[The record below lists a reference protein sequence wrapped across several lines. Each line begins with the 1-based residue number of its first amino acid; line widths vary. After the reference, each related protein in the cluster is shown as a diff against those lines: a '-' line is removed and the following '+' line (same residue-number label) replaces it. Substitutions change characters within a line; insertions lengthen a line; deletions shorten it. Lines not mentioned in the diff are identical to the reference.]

1 MFTVVCTER
10 QRIRI
15 LLNVVSML
23 DVCPFPVFLQLLDD
37 DFVSLTALIVIVN
50 PKFSNDDDCYVRIC
64 QLTLSLY
71 LMTQCQLKLHHS
83 VTSLAQT
90 LDLIGLTQRRCMPD
104 RTLNHLTLRLA
115 KCKIM
120 IYLSRIMQCLN

>member
-71 LMTQCQLKLHHS
+71 LMTQCQLKLRHS
-83 VTSLAQT
+83 LTSLAQT
-90 LDLIGLTQRRCMPD
+90 LVYIRVTHRLYYNTLDQLTMKLIEKKLVSYIT
-104 RTLNHLTLRLA
+104 A
-115 KCKIM
+115 
-120 IYLSRIMQCLN
+120 